1 MCGITGF
8 VDKKIKNK
16 EKVIKDMADL
26 IIHRGPDSD
35 GYYVDNDVA
44 LGFRRLSI
52 IDLYTGTQ
60 PIYSED
66 KSMVITFN
74 GESYNYQYV

>member
-8 VDKKIKNK
+8 VDKKIKDK

-26 IIHRGPDSD
+26 IRHRGPDSD
-35 GYYVDNDVA
+35 GYYFDEEVA

-52 IDLYTGTQ
+52 IDLSTGSQ
-60 PIYSED
+60 PIYNED
-66 KSMVITFN
+66 KTKLITFN
-74 GESYNYQYV
+74 GEI